1 MNTEQ
6 VKELLLR
13 AVEDELRAIES
24 GERDRAAALSANA
37 RASAVQEAFLEQAV
51 RRMGD
56 DAEAAVDSTGLPV
69 TILVLVAH
77 DEAGAPSSIDALEM
91 N

>member
-1 MNTEQ
+1 LNTEQ

-24 GERDRAAALSANA
+24 GERDRAAALCTNA
-37 RASAVQEAFLEQAV
+37 RAPSAQEAFLEQAV

-56 DAEAAVDSTGLPV
+56 DADAPVDSAGLPV
-69 TILVLVAH
+69 TILVLVTR
-77 DEAGAPSSIDALEM
+77 DEGDAPPSLDALET